1 MWWCWK
7 LIVPQDYSLSG
18 NLPKSLQKEIAK
30 AYHENLLIFIDDK
43 RTQSLWYW
51 VKRES
56 GKQFVR
62 EHYYF
67 KGQPGDLFLTKISA
81 IVIDIGDLDENGYIH
96 VTEVVNRLKNA
107 LDIERVIK
115 RFYPEYTE
123 KRIAFTELITGIKD
137 ERDRRWY
144 ASIILNRL
152 MFVYFLQGKGFLNKS
167 DFRYLQNKL
176 QECREKQG
184 KESSSTNFS
193 YKNHLFFEGFAK
205 PENDRAKTTNTLLG
219 EIKYLNGGLFLQ
231 HRIEIENKNINI
243 PDKGFENLFDLF
255 QSYSWN
261 LDDTPG
267 GKDDDINPDVLGY
280 IFEKYINQKA
290 FGAYLHTT
298 GADRILM

>member
-1 MWWCWK
+1 MANLNISASRK
-7 LIVPQDYSLSG
+7 ALQDFQFHNLFIEELGWSRPSSNKPITHTIEDVTFSCLQIAQLGGVVVLEVTSSADIIPSG
-18 NLPKSLQKEIAK
+18 NLRKCLQKEIAK
-30 AYHENLLIFIDDK
+30 TYHENLLIFIDDK

-81 IVIDIGDLDENGYIH
+81 IVIDIGDLDENGDIH

-115 RFYPEYTE
+115 RFYREYTE

-152 MFVYFLQGKGFLNKS
+152 MFVYFLQGKGFLNKC

-184 KESSSTNFS
+184 KD
-193 YKNHLFFEGFAK
+193 KFFTTFLK
-205 PENDRAKTTNTLLG
+205 PT
-219 EIKYLNGGLFLQ
+219 
-231 HRIEIENKNINI
+231 
-243 PDKGFENLFDLF
+243 
-255 QSYSWN
+255 
-261 LDDTPG
+261 
-267 GKDDDINPDVLGY
+267 VL
-280 IFEKYINQKA
+280 
-290 FGAYLHTT
+290 
-298 GADRILM
+298 